1 VLQRTIGAAL
11 IFCAVGLL
19 SLPWDVRS
27 QSSAEGLYAGKVITI
42 VIGYGVGG
50 GYDLYARALGR
61 HMGRHL
67 PGNPTFISQNMPGAG
82 ALKAANYIYFIAPKD
97 GTVIGTFA
105 QPLLLAPLIGTA
117 AYDSRKFSWIGSIM
131 KEALT
136 CVFSAKSPIS
146 SWEDMLTK
154 DHTLG
159 GQARGVQMDAFA
171 STLRSIFNTKSR
183 LVTGYNG
190 QREIMLAIERGE
202 VDGVCG
208 QSYEA
213 LISVY
218 ANLLSQHKLRIV
230 LQASKKNWPVLRD
243 IPNLFDLA
251 TTEEQKS
258 ILNFVLGSCTMSRII
273 TGPPGVSTE
282 KIQTLRDAFDATV
295 KDPEFLAEAQKLN
308 LDVSPMSGAEID
320 RSLAE
325 IYATPKDLINKAIAM
340 SELK

>member
-1 VLQRTIGAAL
+1 MSHRMIRAAL
-11 IFCAVGLL
+11 VTCGVGLV
-19 SLPWDVRS
+19 SLAWIARS
-27 QSSAEGLYAGKVITI
+27 QSSAEELYAGKVINI

-50 GYDLYARALGR
+50 GYDLNARLLGR

-67 PGNPTFISQNMPGAG
+67 PGHPAFAPQNMPGAG
-82 ALKAANYIYFIAPKD
+82 ALKAANYIYFVAPKD

-105 QPLLLAPLIGTA
+105 QPLLLAQLIGTA
-117 AYDSRKFSWIGSIM
+117 TYDARKFSLIGSVM

-136 CVFSAKSPIS
+136 CVFSARSPIS
-146 SWEDMLTK
+146 SWEDMLAK
-154 DHTLG
+154 EHTLG

-171 STLRSIFNTKSR
+171 ATLRSLFNTRTK

-218 ANLLSQHKLRIV
+218 ANLLSEHKLKIV
-230 LQASKKNWPVLRD
+230 LQASRKSWPALQG

-251 TTEEQKS
+251 ATDEQKG
-258 ILNFVLGSCTMSRII
+258 ILDLVLGATTMSRII
-273 TGPPGVSTE
+273 VAPPGVPTE
-282 KIQTLRDAFDATV
+282 KIQVLRNAFDATM
-295 KDPEFLAEAQKLN
+295 KDPEFLAEARRLN
-308 LDVSPMSGAEID
+308 LDVSPLSGAEID
-320 RSLAE
+320 KSLAE
-325 IYATPKDLINKAIAM
+325 IYAAPKELIRKAVAI
-340 SELK
+340 SELR

>member
-1 VLQRTIGAAL
+1 MLKITIRAA
-11 IFCAVGLL
+11 IIICGVGLL
-19 SLPWDVRS
+19 SLPWSAPS
-27 QSSAEGLYAGKVITI
+27 QTSAEGFYTSKVINI

-50 GYDLYARALGR
+50 GYDLYARVLGR
-61 HMGRHL
+61 HMGRHV
-67 PGNPTFISQNMPGAG
+67 PGNPTFTPQNMPGAG

-117 AYDSRKFSWIGSIM
+117 TYDSRKFSWIGSVM

-154 DHTLG
+154 DHALG

-171 STLRSIFNTKSR
+171 SILRSLFNTKTK

-218 ANLLSQHKLRIV
+218 AHLLFENKLKIV
-230 LQASKKNWPVLRD
+230 LQASKKNWPALQD

-251 TTEEQKS
+251 TTDEQKS
-258 ILNFVLGSCTMSRII
+258 ILNFVLGASTMSRII
-273 TGPPGVSTE
+273 TGPPGVPAE
-282 KIQTLRDAFDATV
+282 RIQVLRDAFDATM
-295 KDPEFLAEAQKLN
+295 KDPEFLAEAQRLN
-308 LDVSPMSGAEID
+308 LDVSPLSGAEID
-320 RSLAE
+320 KALAE
-325 IYATPKDLINKAIAM
+325 VYATPKELVKKAVAI
-340 SELK
+340 SQLK

>member
-1 VLQRTIGAAL
+1 M
-11 IFCAVGLL
+11 
-19 SLPWDVRS
+19 
-27 QSSAEGLYAGKVITI
+27 

-50 GYDLYARALGR
+50 GYDLNARILGR

-67 PGNPTFISQNMPGAG
+67 PGKPTFIPQNMPGAG
-82 ALKAANYIYFIAPKD
+82 TLKAANYIYFAAPKD

-117 AYDSRKFSWIGSIM
+117 SYDSRRFSWIGSVM

-136 CVFSAKSPIS
+136 CVFSAKSPVS
-146 SWEDMLTK
+146 SWDDMLSK
-154 DHTLG
+154 EHTLG

-171 STLRSIFNTKSR
+171 STLRSLFRTRSR

-218 ANLLSQHKLRIV
+218 ANLLAANKLKIV
-230 LQASKKNWPVLRD
+230 LQASRKSWPALQDV
-243 IPNLFDLA
+243 PNLFDLA
-251 TTEEQKS
+251 TTDEQRR
-258 ILNFVLGSCTMSRII
+258 LLDFVLGATTMSRII
-273 TGPPGVSTE
+273 AAPPGVPAE
-282 KIQTLRDAFDATV
+282 QVRALRDAFDATMQ
-295 KDPEFLAEAQKLN
+295 DPEFLAEARSLN
-308 LDVSPMSGAEID
+308 LDVSPLNGAEID
-320 RSLAE
+320 KSVAE
-325 IYATPKDLINKAIAM
+325 IYAAPPELIKKAVAI
-340 SELK
+340 SELR

>member
-1 VLQRTIGAAL
+1 MICG
-11 IFCAVGLL
+11 VGLL
-19 SLPWDVRS
+19 FLPWGAPY
-27 QSSAEGLYAGKVITI
+27 QSSAEGIVASKVITI

-50 GYDLYARALGR
+50 GYDLYARVLGR

-67 PGNPTFISQNMPGAG
+67 PGDPAFVPQNMPGAG
-82 ALKAANYIYFIAPKD
+82 ALKAANYIYFVAPKD
-97 GTVIGTFA
+97 GSLIGTFA

-117 AYDSRKFSWIGSIM
+117 TYDSRKFSWIGSMM

-136 CVFSAKSPIS
+136 CVFSARSPIA

-154 DHTLG
+154 EHTLG

-171 STLRSIFNTKSR
+171 STLRSLFNTKTK

-218 ANLLSQHKLRIV
+218 ANLLSENKLKIV
-230 LQASKKNWPVLRD
+230 LQASRKDWPALRD
-243 IPNLFDLA
+243 IPNIFDLA
-251 TTEEQKS
+251 TTDEQRS
-258 ILNFVLGSCTMSRII
+258 ILNFVLGASTMSRII
-273 TGPPGVSTE
+273 VGPPGVPAE
-282 KIQTLRDAFDATV
+282 KIQTLRDAFDATM

-308 LDVSPMSGAEID
+308 LDVSPLSGAEID

-325 IYATPKDLINKAIAM
+325 VYATPKELVKKAVVI
-340 SELK
+340 SELR